1 MADEQ
6 QQDVFLD
13 TDEKRARALQ
23 LVIESFMD
31 KKNRPASLQVEG
43 AVRGLSREIDD
54 VYEETV
60 EYLRCVLRSYI

>member
-1 MADEQ
+1 MAEEQ
-6 QQDVFLD
+6 QNVFLD

-31 KKNRPASLQVEG
+31 KKNRPAALQVEG
-43 AVRGLSREIDD
+43 AVWGLNQEIDD
-54 VYEETV
+54 VYEETI